1 MISPTNALDG
11 LKQTIVCGDLVGYD
25 GICNQQYC
33 MWMCLHHARQLP
45 IRRGIMMIS
54 GFQGCLFSDKPRS
67 HNLERDPICF
77 FSHLY
82 FAGAYGI
89 VWQLGSDLPLPNLDV
104 FYQTWSQFVGSH
116 WNMNYF
122 SVFRCWWHFFGQWPA
137 DSFSKAKAWL
147 CLTCLIWRS
156 LF

>member
-11 LKQTIVCGDLVGYD
+11 LKQTIVWGDLVGYD

-33 MWMCLHHARQLP
+33 MWMRLHHARQLA

-82 FAGAYGI
+82 LAGAYGI
-89 VWQLGSDLPLPNLDV
+89 VWQLGSDLFLPN
-104 FYQTWSQFVGSH
+104 
-116 WNMNYF
+116 
-122 SVFRCWWHFFGQWPA
+122 
-137 DSFSKAKAWL
+137 
-147 CLTCLIWRS
+147 
-156 LF
+156 